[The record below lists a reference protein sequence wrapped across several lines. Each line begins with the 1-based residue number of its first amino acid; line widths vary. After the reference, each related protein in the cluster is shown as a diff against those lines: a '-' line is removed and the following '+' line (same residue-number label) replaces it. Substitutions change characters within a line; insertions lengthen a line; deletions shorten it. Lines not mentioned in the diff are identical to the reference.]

1 MRAAKYHLVFLVIG
15 ASFGFLA
22 WSIIKL
28 PFHNNYEIVGILD
41 VLKENPNNDILRF
54 IVFISLPSLFFLSY
68 FFFNNGK
75 KVPEITFKEFK
86 KTKSSVLEFLFYF
99 IFCLFSGIYIIQ
111 ENPIFDTFHEG
122 EALGPAINYLNG
134 DIPYQDFIFCHGL
147 IQDVLRSIWGFEL
160 FGKSI
165 GGFRTMSSLLELITF
180 LLLSIFILRYFK
192 GDVKKSFFAVFLL
205 IISQKTLDFIYS
217 NGGNLIVSPISV
229 QYGRD
234 STLYLFLIVL
244 TFLNQLINGQISKK
258 WCWIIYLITSYIPVV
273 AFIYSIDRGFYLS
286 GTYIILFLLLII
298 FFFGSNKER
307 LSFAFFSLL
316 GIGLGYYTLFL
327 ILGQG
332 FDDFLRYVFI
342 EMPPYKEFLDGKP
355 YPIFDHRF
363 LIAVIIQS
371 SLLLLIVNRFL
382 QLTNYLGSFQS
393 KMVIFIKS
401 NFLELTLV
409 ILSIIFFRSVLG
421 RSDLFHLRY
430 GIHIAVVLSF
440 LLFFKIVDKKHGISM
455 RFYFI
460 GITLFVLGFAYR
472 IHSKNLLVEIF
483 PVNQEDQ
490 HYIPKNFT
498 ESISFLKGEI
508 KQEKKFYSLSS
519 EAVWYY
525 LVDQPC
531 PTRFPV
537 TYFAQRKDYQLQL
550 IDNLIKNKVNY
561 IHIDTVSSNV
571 DKISIFQRIPIAMA
585 FINNNYKIFKQYGGQ
600 IILVRKE
607 NEMIIIN

>member
-1 MRAAKYHLVFLVIG
+1 MRAAKYHLIFLVIG
-15 ASFGFLA
+15 SFIGFLV

-28 PFHNNYEIVGILD
+28 PFHNYHEIVGVLD

-54 IVFISLPSLFFLSY
+54 IVFVSLPTLI
-68 FFFNNGK
+68 FFFYFLINKRK
-75 KVPEITFKEFK
+75 KVPEITFKKFEN
-86 KTKSSVLEFLFYF
+86 TKSSVLEYLFYF
-99 IFCLFSGIYIIQ
+99 VFCLLSGVYITQ

-122 EALGPAINYLNG
+122 EALGPAISYLNG

-192 GDVKKSFFAVFLL
+192 GDVKKSFFAVFL
-205 IISQKTLDFIYS
+205 IIITQKTLDFIYS

-244 TFLNQLINGQISKK
+244 TFLNQLINGQINKK
-258 WCWIIYLITSYIPVV
+258 WAWIIYLITSYIPIV
-273 AFIYSIDRGFYLS
+273 AFIYSIDRGFYLWGS
-286 GTYIILFLLLII
+286 YIILFLLLII
-298 FFFGSNKER
+298 FFWGSNKER
-307 LSFAFFSLL
+307 LSYAFFSLL
-316 GIGLGYYTLFL
+316 GIGLGFFTLFL

-332 FDDFLRYVFI
+332 FDDFVQYVFI

-371 SLLLLIVNRFL
+371 SLLLLIFNRFL
-382 QLTNYLGSFQS
+382 QLTNNLGSFQS

-401 NFLELTLV
+401 NFLELSLV

-421 RSDLFHLRY
+421 RSDLFHMRY
-430 GIHIAVVLSF
+430 GIHIAVILSF
-440 LLFFKIVDKKHGISM
+440 LLFFKIVDKKYGISM
-455 RFYFI
+455 RFFFI

-472 IHSKNLLVEIF
+472 IHSKNLLVEVF
-483 PVNQEDQ
+483 PVNQEDE

-508 KQEKKFYSLSS
+508 KQGKKFYSLSS

-525 LVDQPC
+525 LLNQPC

-550 IDNLIKNKVNY
+550 IDNLIKNKVTY
-561 IHIDTVSSNV
+561 IHIDTLSSNV
-571 DKISIFQRIPIAMA
+571 DKISIFKRIPIVTQ
-585 FINNNYKIFKQYGGQ
+585 FINENYTFYKQFGDQ
-600 IILVRKE
+600 IILVK
-607 NEMIIIN
+607 NELK